1 VGGLSTWATQ
11 WVQRQRPMWR
21 EHDANLAS
29 IWRRDDVIG
38 RPVVV
43 PDVIVLP
50 DIVSLTAPVRSLVP
64 GSAGP
69 SAAPTTSISL
79 ADSEDAAR
87 VG

>member
-1 VGGLSTWATQ
+1 MGGLSSWAAQ

-50 DIVSLTAPVRSLVP
+50 DIVSLTASATASVP
-64 GSAGP
+64 TALESTGS
-69 SAAPTTSISL
+69 ILL
-79 ADSEDAAR
+79 ADSGDAAR
-87 VG
+87 AR

>member
-1 VGGLSTWATQ
+1 
-11 WVQRQRPMWR
+11 MWR

-50 DIVSLTAPVRSLVP
+50 DIVSLTASATASVP
-64 GSAGP
+64 TALESTGS
-69 SAAPTTSISL
+69 ILL
-79 ADSEDAAR
+79 ADSGDAAR
-87 VG
+87 AR

>member
-1 VGGLSTWATQ
+1 VGGLSTWASQ

-50 DIVSLTAPVRSLVP
+50 DIVSLTASV
-64 GSAGP
+64 SA
-69 SAAPTTSISL
+69 SAPASATSIGSVIL
-79 ADSEDAAR
+79 ADSGEAAR
-87 VG
+87 AG